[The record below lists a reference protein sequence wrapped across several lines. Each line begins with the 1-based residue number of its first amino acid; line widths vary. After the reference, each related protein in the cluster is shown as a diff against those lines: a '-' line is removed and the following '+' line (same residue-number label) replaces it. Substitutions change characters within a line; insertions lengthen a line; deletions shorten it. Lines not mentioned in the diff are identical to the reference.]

1 MFSIFIGC
9 LNIGSLGLEVIFM
22 GGAEEGGK
30 GDEEIFG
37 IFVVIDGAGNLLNL
51 YYNIY
56 ILNN

>member
-1 MFSIFIGC
+1 MGC
-9 LNIGSLGLEVIFM
+9 LNIGSLALEVILM
-22 GGAEEGGK
+22 GDAEEVE

-51 YYNIY
+51 LNLYYNIY